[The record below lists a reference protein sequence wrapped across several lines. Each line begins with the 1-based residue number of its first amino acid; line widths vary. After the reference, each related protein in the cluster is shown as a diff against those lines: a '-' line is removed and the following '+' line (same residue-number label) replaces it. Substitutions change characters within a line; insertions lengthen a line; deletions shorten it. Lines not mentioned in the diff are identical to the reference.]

1 MNALR
6 KLFADIS
13 EYLDAASPRER
24 RLILGAVGGILFFA
38 VLVGYASFSSAI
50 GKAERTL
57 EEKRDDFAKV
67 EKLAATYGAQELERQ
82 SLEQRLRQSP
92 SQLMSYVDGVAKG
105 LQMDK
110 DIGSM
115 NDRGVVAGGQG
126 GRPRESLVEFNLG
139 KVPLD
144 KLNAFLKSIE
154 STPGVVRVRRL
165 RIRKSYDNKDTL
177 DVNIAVSTW
186 QL

>member
-1 MNALR
+1 MNGLR
-6 KLFADIS
+6 KLYGDIAQ
-13 EYLDAASPRER
+13 YLDAASPREK
-24 RLILGAVGGILFFA
+24 RLILGAVCGVLFFA

-92 SQLMSYVDGVAKG
+92 TQLMSYVDGLAKG
-105 LQMDK
+105 SQV

-115 NDRGVVAGGQG
+115 SDRGVVAGGQG
-126 GRPRESLVEFNLG
+126 GRPRESQVEFNLG

>member
-6 KLFADIS
+6 KLIADIS
-13 EYLDAASPRER
+13 EYLEAASPREK
-24 RLILGAVGGILFFA
+24 RLILGAVGGVLAFA
-38 VLVGYASFSSAI
+38 ILVGSASFSSAI
-50 GKAERTL
+50 GRAERSL
-57 EEKRDDFAKV
+57 EEKRDDFTKV
-67 EKLAATYGAQELERQ
+67 EKLAATYGAQEMERQ

-92 SQLMSYVDGVAKG
+92 SQLMSYVDGLAKG
-105 LQMDK
+105 SAV

-115 NDRGVVAGGQG
+115 SDRGVVAGGQG
-126 GRPRESLVEFNLG
+126 GKPRESQVEFNLG

-144 KLNAFLKSIE
+144 KLNAFLKAIDA
-154 STPGVVRVRRL
+154 TPGVVRVRRL

>member
-1 MNALR
+1 MNAIR
-6 KLFADIS
+6 KLIADIS
-13 EYLDAASPRER
+13 EYLDAASPREK
-24 RLILGAVGGILFFA
+24 RLILGAVVGVLLFA

-67 EKLAATYGAQELERQ
+67 EKLAATYGAQEIERQ

-92 SQLMSYVDGVAKG
+92 TQLMSYVDGLAKG
-105 LQMDK
+105 SQV
-110 DIGSM
+110 DIPSM
-115 NDRGVVAGGQG
+115 SDRGVVAGGQG
-126 GRPRESLVEFNLG
+126 GRPRESQVEFNLT

-144 KLNAFLKSIE
+144 KLNAFLKSLE

>member
-1 MNALR
+1 MNGLR
-6 KLFADIS
+6 KLLADIS
-13 EYLDAASPRER
+13 QYLEAASPREK
-24 RLILGAVGGILFFA
+24 RLILGAAAGVAFFA

-50 GKAERTL
+50 GKAERSL
-57 EEKRDDFAKV
+57 EEKRDDFVKV

-92 SQLMSYVDGVAKG
+92 AQLMAYIDGLAKTA
-105 LQMDK
+105 QVE
-110 DIGSM
+110 IGSM
-115 NDRGVVAGGQG
+115 SDRGALNPGGNG
-126 GRPRESLVEFNLG
+126 KPRESQVEFNLG

-165 RIRKSYDNKDTL
+165 RVRKSYDNKDTL
-177 DVNIAVSTW
+177 DVNVAVSTW